1 MFRGAE
7 QVSHSEIFMSQGGI
21 HGIKIWKRKK
31 KKKKKVSPA
40 PAKGGLIPDELP
52 DLTCLAGVKTFIDP
66 PHVLY
71 LPLQTPKKTT
81 TLFPATA
88 LMGSSQFPEGIKLMT

>member
-1 MFRGAE
+1 
-7 QVSHSEIFMSQGGI
+7 MSQGGI
-21 HGIKIWKRKK
+21 HGIEIWKRKK
-31 KKKKKVSPA
+31 NISPA

-52 DLTCLAGVKTFIDP
+52 DLTCLAGVKTFIEP

-81 TLFPATA
+81 TLFPGTA
-88 LMGSSQFPEGIKLMT
+88 LMGSSQFPGGIKLTT

>member
-1 MFRGAE
+1 VSLFGGAE
-7 QVSHSEIFMSQGGI
+7 QISSSETFTSQGGI
-21 HGIKIWKRKK
+21 HGIHIWKWKK
-31 KKKKKVSPA
+31 KYLSPA
-40 PAKGGLIPDELP
+40 SAKGGFIPDRLP

-71 LPLQTPKKTT
+71 LPLQTPKETT

-88 LMGSSQFPEGIKLMT
+88 LMGSSQFPRGVKLMT